1 MDLQIILNSC
11 IFVFIAVRYAE
22 YLMEAAN
29 TKAFIGFML
38 AVFSANVVLLMGR
51 FEVGT
56 ALYKAAMIA
65 AGFFVGVVVLSWNN
79 KRHREKKER
88 AQNSAIDVSA
98 CDCAGDGVGPP
109 RQPGPHHRS
118 PRPLRR
124 AEPRHQPQVADRL
137 RPAGGPASAAIAA
150 RSARP
155 R

>member
-38 AVFSANVVLLMGR
+38 AIFSANVVLLMGR

-65 AGFFVGVVVLSWNN
+65 AGFFVMVVVLSWNR

-88 AQNSAIDVSA
+88 AQN
-98 CDCAGDGVGPP
+98 
-109 RQPGPHHRS
+109 
-118 PRPLRR
+118 R
-124 AEPRHQPQVADRL
+124 AN
-137 RPAGGPASAAIAA
+137 
-150 RSARP
+150 
-155 R
+155 